1 MATRELLGYHI
12 NMENRQLKIVLEG
25 PDCSGKSTIH
35 KKLKKAYPNID
46 IVDRSFISD
55 IVYAKK
61 FSRDTYMGVPTY
73 IYISYWTH
81 WHANNLNTKIVLF
94 TAKPETLA
102 MRAFN
107 KDEDFTR
114 NRTFEATVAHLAKDD
129 LAFKHYTKAM
139 STEFG
144 FEYITVDTDLEQKVT
159 MKTITNFIENCMKA
173 YE

>member
-1 MATRELLGYHI
+1 
-12 NMENRQLKIVLEG
+12 MENRQLKIILEG

-35 KKLKKAYPNID
+35 KKLKKAYPDID

-61 FSRDTYMGVPTY
+61 FSRDMYMGVPIDT
-73 IYISYWTH
+73 YISYWVH

-102 MRAFN
+102 VRALN
-107 KDEDFTR
+107 KDESFAR
-114 NRTFEATVAHLAKDD
+114 NRTFEAVIEHLAKDD
-129 LAFKHYTKAM
+129 AAFKHYTKAM
-139 STEFG
+139 STKFG
-144 FEYITVDTDLEQKVT
+144 FEYITVDTDLTQKTT
-159 MKTITNFIENCMKA
+159 MESITAFINDCMKA